1 MFLGKYLNDF
11 YYDLVYD
18 NYSSAYL
25 EGLDESNFVA
35 VYNVFNKYNFY
46 FINDIILNYI
56 ELFEMN
62 PYHVEKGILRLRNKL
77 GNNFAFIIGN
87 DMRFLNEIINEEL
100 EDE

>member
-1 MFLGKYLNDF
+1 MFLNKYLDNF
-11 YYDLVYD
+11 YYDMLYD
-18 NYSSAYL
+18 NYDSSYL

-62 PYHVEKGILRLRNKL
+62 CSDVESGILRLRDKL
-77 GNNFAFIIGN
+77 GYDFVFVIGN
-87 DMRFLNEIINEEL
+87 DMKYLNEIIDEEL